1 VQSSPATGDV
11 VDLAAD
17 GDEDLLDGVLAVVR
31 PELLE
36 RDPAHIH
43 GVRIHER
50 HRLLLLLCLLPL
62 ALLLGRRGCGGDED
76 RGNEEVCGRHE
87 SEDGGGGPGREA
99 RVDIDQHGLR
109 DLH

>member
-1 VQSSPATGDV
+1 MACNPHLPTGDV

-17 GDEDLLDGVLAVVR
+17 GDEDQLGGVLAVVR

-36 RDPAHIH
+36 RDLAHIH

-50 HRLLLLLCLLPL
+50 HRLLLFLCLLPL
-62 ALLLGRRGCGGDED
+62 ALLLRR
-76 RGNEEVCGRHE
+76 
-87 SEDGGGGPGREA
+87 SEDGGGGPGLEA
-99 RVDIDQHGLR
+99 RVDLQGLR